1 MECVFP
7 GKDIADLELLEII
20 TILIHDTKQSAL
32 IIFASS
38 HWKTMNG
45 YTEST
50 KKSAKNRIVPL
61 NDADREFRNS

>member
-38 HWKTMNG
+38 H
-45 YTEST
+45 
-50 KKSAKNRIVPL
+50 
-61 NDADREFRNS
+61 